1 VQVLIINGPNL
12 NMLGAREPEIYGRM
26 TLRELE
32 NRCRSWGKALG
43 LTISTVQSN
52 HEGVL
57 IDKLQE
63 AAGRY
68 GGIVFNPGALSHY
81 SYAIHDAIAAIDV
94 PVVEV
99 HISDITTREEWRRTS
114 VVAPACSDTVI
125 GEGIDGYRRALEILA
140 D

>member
-1 VQVLIINGPNL
+1 MQVLLINGPNL
-12 NMLGAREPEIYGRM
+12 NMLGTREPEVYGRT

-32 NRCRSWGKALG
+32 NRCRSWGSALG
-43 LTISTVQSN
+43 LTVSTVQSN

-57 IDKLQE
+57 IDKLHE
-63 AAGRY
+63 ASGRY
-68 GGIVFNPGALSHY
+68 GGIVINPGALSHY

-114 VVAPACSDTVI
+114 VVAPACTATII
-125 GEGIDGYRRALEILA
+125 GEGIDGYRQALEILVG
-140 D
+140 